1 MKNGETGKTKKITF
15 LFKIPKLSSN
25 TKSDQY
31 SDLWN
36 LVIDFSTVNI
46 LKVSLK
52 IRKKKFASK
61 IYICRFHY
69 SLRFPGFRP
78 FYRQIFIQI
87 CRAQWFWYLISHMD
101 WKCLNTLKV
110 SSNLCWIKKKYI
122 FQYLFSATSSNYFF
136 RPYIKICIN
145 KTHYTARLSVCKMA
159 VSLLSTNHKSF
170 HGVFVFFQNK
180 TSNAYEKYS
189 ISYILIVSSK
199 A

>member
-1 MKNGETGKTKKITF
+1 
-15 LFKIPKLSSN
+15 
-25 TKSDQY
+25 
-31 SDLWN
+31 
-36 LVIDFSTVNI
+36 
-46 LKVSLK
+46 
-52 IRKKKFASK
+52 
-61 IYICRFHY
+61 
-69 SLRFPGFRP
+69 
-78 FYRQIFIQI
+78 
-87 CRAQWFWYLISHMD
+87 MD

-122 FQYLFSATSSNYFF
+122 FQYLLSATSSNYFF

-199 A
+199 ALPARMICKALLPNPYLFDVENNIKLIFFFSTISALWKTTQKRL

>member
-1 MKNGETGKTKKITF
+1 MILILNFAHGLKMFEHIKSLLEPMLNQKKN
-15 LFKIPKLSSN
+15 
-25 TKSDQY
+25 
-31 SDLWN
+31 
-36 LVIDFSTVNI
+36 
-46 LKVSLK
+46 
-52 IRKKKFASK
+52 
-61 IYICRFHY
+61 
-69 SLRFPGFRP
+69 
-78 FYRQIFIQI
+78 
-87 CRAQWFWYLISHMD
+87 
-101 WKCLNTLKV
+101 
-110 SSNLCWIKKKYI
+110 I

-199 A
+199 ALPARMICKALLPNPYLFDVENNIKLIFFSAQYQPCEKQHKNDCNSCMW